1 VEVERRMLVG
11 EAAAYR
17 KRLCQAG
24 LSGRINTSYVER
36 LNLTIRQCV
45 SKLTRRT
52 WGPAKFTP
60 ELMEHLEWWRAYY
73 HFVRAHESLEEEL
86 AQPVKRKGKQQPKKY
101 LKRTPAMVAGLT
113 DRRWTVKELL
123 RYPLPDFGYTRD
135 EVYAYWAFSLTRRLD
150 FRRKPGG
157 LNEKHANRRVFELY
171 TINKGWTAKALT
183 RGWSFSM
190 WLMPPFSLGEK
201 D

>member
-45 SKLTRRT
+45 SKLTRCT

-60 ELMEHLEWWRAYY
+60 ALMEHLEWWRAYY
-73 HFVRAHESLEEEL
+73 HFVRPYESLEEEL
-86 AQPVKRKGKQQPKKY
+86 TNPIRRKGKQQPRKY
-101 LKRTPAMVAGLT
+101 RKRTPAMMAGQT

-123 RYPLPDFGYTRD
+123 LYPLEGVR
-135 EVYAYWAFSLTRRLD
+135 
-150 FRRKPGG
+150 
-157 LNEKHANRRVFELY
+157 
-171 TINKGWTAKALT
+171 
-183 RGWSFSM
+183 SFV
-190 WLMPPFSLGEK
+190 
-201 D
+201 